1 MSRRRRS
8 KSSISSRRGG
18 GTVTKTKTN
27 KKNNR
32 QTEIN
37 RKQTKKK
44 PTSVQSLC
52 YECIQIRDV
61 NTPHNRL
68 VSFSLLG
75 LFISFTAKV
84 NIGGTGSATSDV
96 TSYIAFDISFSFS
109 VDFMTQEQRPSWR
122 PLAEREPLSER
133 ETPLRERPV
142 WERGRER
149 DPLTRLKRAATTSGA
164 SEYFGISVFGISVA
178 TGVIYCPHAGPELEL
193 L

>member
-1 MSRRRRS
+1 M
-8 KSSISSRRGG
+8 
-18 GTVTKTKTN
+18 
-27 KKNNR
+27 
-32 QTEIN
+32 
-37 RKQTKKK
+37 
-44 PTSVQSLC
+44 
-52 YECIQIRDV
+52 

-84 NIGGTGSATSDV
+84 NIGGTGSTTSDV
-96 TSYIAFDISFSFS
+96 TSFIAFDISFSFS

-133 ETPLRERPV
+133 ETPLGERDPFER
-142 WERGRER
+142 ERGRER
-149 DPLTRLKRAATTSGA
+149 DPLARLKRAATTSGA